1 MGWIVVN
8 VCSNRDSDPALLKET
23 GRLEREFPMQPIE
36 ASQFE
41 NLFEKHLH
49 LYDSDLQMLEEER
62 NDQEQLE
69 AQVQEANRNFT
80 RARRGDSSSKERE
93 KALQELEN
101 GYSKYK
107 ELISNIDVGRK
118 FYNDL
123 AKIVG
128 RFRDDSKA
136 FVHQRRIEA
145 SHLEK

>member
-1 MGWIVVN
+1 
-8 VCSNRDSDPALLKET
+8 
-23 GRLEREFPMQPIE
+23 MQPIE

-41 NLFEKHLH
+41 SLFEEHLH
-49 LYDSDLQMLEEER
+49 LYDADLEMLSQER
-62 NDQEQLE
+62 TEQDQIA
-69 AQVQEANRNFT
+69 AQVQEANRAFN

-123 AKIVG
+123 AKIVV

-136 FVHQRRIEA
+136 FVHQRRMEA
-145 SHLEK
+145 GQLEK